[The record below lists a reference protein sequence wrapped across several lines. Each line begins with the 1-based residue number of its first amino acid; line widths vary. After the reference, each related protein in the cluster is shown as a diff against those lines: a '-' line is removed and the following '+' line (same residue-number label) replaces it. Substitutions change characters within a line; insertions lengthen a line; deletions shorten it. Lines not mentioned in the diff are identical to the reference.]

1 MNFESGSKDNLL
13 AAAKKMKQ
21 KTKEDLAKRENTDT
35 TDEVVENT
43 DVTTEDTS
51 VSGEQKNNNK
61 KVIKKVER
69 RERVPFSFK
78 LDAEEADKLIT
89 YYMSNEGKLT
99 DIIEESILRML
110 KKEKVKVDNDLVQAY
125 HQQKKDKKEKAKQNK
140 EIKEKM
146 KLYEEQLKREMA
158 GKKSN

>member
-43 DVTTEDTS
+43 DVTTEDAS

-61 KVIKKVER
+61 KVIKKVEK

-89 YYMSNEGKLT
+89 YYMSN
-99 DIIEESILRML
+99 
-110 KKEKVKVDNDLVQAY
+110 
-125 HQQKKDKKEKAKQNK
+125 
-140 EIKEKM
+140 
-146 KLYEEQLKREMA
+146 
-158 GKKSN
+158 